1 MGGRDS
7 VWRHATAYGADEV
20 GLTGTAR
27 RRRFSEGGC
36 SVECLLV
43 SYRSFRFSHLGHRR
57 SLRESRGLAERIKNR
72 VCAHVDSPNLQAG
85 SPYAANF
92 LYPATIAARI
102 ANARKSLDR
111 PPRVE
116 GFLMT
121 ALVAIRSILSLAAVL
136 LHQSPPPSKEEGR
149 TGVRR
154 VARSEQDVH
163 VHWDRG
169 RGALVAE
176 RVEGPAKTVT
186 EGGGREGKEAHFLP
200 W

>member
-1 MGGRDS
+1 MFGRGLACVHTAAFVFRTSGIAGPLGG
-7 VWRHATAYGADEV
+7 
-20 GLTGTAR
+20 
-27 RRRFSEGGC
+27 GG
-36 SVECLLV
+36 
-43 SYRSFRFSHLGHRR
+43 GGGGGG
-57 SLRESRGLAERIKNR
+57 RGLAERIKNR

-85 SPYAANF
+85 FPYAANF

-176 RVEGPAKTVT
+176 RVEGPAKTVS